1 MTKQDPT
8 FDYSAIRVLC
18 ARCDRPMTLRR
29 GDDGREEWLIH
40 TFACEDDACRQAE
53 SAEDGVRAILEVP
66 VGGEAMAADGSIH
79 IRNISLRCGRCAAY
93 PALAHF
99 RRDQD
104 WNVYTY
110 ACEPGTCVG
119 EESAFDL
126 FVAVDRDAFARRDPK
141 WRGGARHGGAA
152 AS

>member
-1 MTKQDPT
+1 MTKQNDI

-18 ARCDRPMTLRR
+18 ARCDRPMTSRR
-29 GDDGREEWLIH
+29 RDDGREDWLIH
-40 TFACEDDACRQAE
+40 AFACEEDACCRAE
-53 SAEDGVRAILEVP
+53 SSEDGIRVMVEVP
-66 VGGEAMAADGSIH
+66 AGGEAMAADGSIH
-79 IRNISLRCGRCAAY
+79 IRNISMRCGRCAGY

-99 RRDQD
+99 RRADD

-110 ACEPGTCVG
+110 TCEPGTCTV

-152 AS
+152 P